1 MPRYLVP
8 ALHALLAALYLYH
21 HNGIS
26 SQSTMRTIGALT
38 IAAGTATILAH
49 PTRWPARI
57 NGIPLILLGLLYTG
71 LFGTRIQLS
80 TISVLLAASALPLP
94 RPAAVL
100 VTALFL
106 ALNLQWFPRAD
117 LPLMA
122 IYFAFLA
129 LRFPWEPCY
138 QQTPIPQTSPTQS

>member
-1 MPRYLVP
+1 M
-8 ALHALLAALYLYH
+8 LHALLAALYLYH
-21 HNGIS
+21 HNGIT
-26 SQSTMRTIGALT
+26 SQSTIRTIGALT
-38 IAAGTATILAH
+38 IAAGTANILTN
-49 PTRWPARI
+49 PTRWPARL
-57 NGIPLILLGLLYTG
+57 NGAPLILLGLLYTG

-100 VTALFL
+100 FTALFL

-122 IYFAFLA
+122 LYFAFLA